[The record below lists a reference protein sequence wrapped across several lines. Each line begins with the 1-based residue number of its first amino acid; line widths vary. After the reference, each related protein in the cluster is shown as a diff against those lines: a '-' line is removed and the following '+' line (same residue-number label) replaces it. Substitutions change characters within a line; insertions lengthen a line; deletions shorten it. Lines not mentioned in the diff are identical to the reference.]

1 MTTNVLMTLAS
12 AILLG
17 AMTQTASAGPAAQC
31 SATDAPS
38 WPVLSK
44 TLRGPDIEK
53 GEFETTA
60 AYKARLTK
68 SFGTTTFRVVIPV
81 RISGTYDA
89 DHEKLDIDHDALG
102 GNFDPVPSDDDRE
115 SWFGARI
122 DRTIGKGISGHP
134 KDTNYDLVFKGTIE
148 FEKASATMHIPL
160 ADAKKQI
167 ANLKIVVAGE
177 MVAPYTSVHVLP
189 GDATSP
195 ETETVGLVVQ
205 PICGAIVDGRSGR
218 VLATFDPARV
228 GY

>member
-1 MTTNVLMTLAS
+1 MTTKVLATLAG
-12 AILLG
+12 AIWLG
-17 AMTQTASAGPAAQC
+17 AMMQNTSADPAAQC

-38 WPVLSK
+38 WTVLSK
-44 TLRGPDIEK
+44 TLRKPDIEK

-60 AYKARLTK
+60 VYKARLLK
-68 SFGTTTFRVVIPV
+68 AFGTTTFRVVIPV
-81 RISGTYDA
+81 NIYGKYDA
-89 DHEKLDIDHDALG
+89 DHEKLDIDHDALA
-102 GNFDPVPSDDDRE
+102 GNFDPVPAGAANE

-122 DRTIGKGISGHP
+122 DRMRGQGITGP
-134 KDTNYDLVFKGTIE
+134 QETDYDLVFKGTIE
-148 FEKASATMHIPL
+148 FEKASATMHMPL

-195 ETETVGLVVQ
+195 ERVFVGLVVQ
-205 PICGAIVDGRSGR
+205 PMCGAIVDGRSGR
-218 VLATFDPARV
+218 VLATFDPARM